1 MDACDVVIV
10 GGGPAGSSCAWA
22 LRDSGLDVL
31 IVDRSTFPRH
41 KLCGGWI
48 TPLVLD
54 ELEFTPNDYSPG
66 RTMQPI
72 TGFRLSAIGGPQVEV
87 RSERVVSY
95 GIRRCE
101 FDEYLLRRSGA
112 RLREGMALAS
122 VERVDGG
129 WLINGEIRARMLVG
143 AGGHFCPVGR
153 YLGNKGSPAPVLA
166 QEIEFEMDTPAAAK
180 SKVAGEV
187 PELFFCRDMLGY
199 GWVFRKDNYLNVGL
213 GRTDSHEISRHL
225 KDFVGYLAT
234 TRAIQVPASGIAG
247 HAYGLVGR
255 SHRKILDD
263 GVLLVGDAAG
273 LAYPESGEGIR
284 PAIESGLIAAHTQ
297 FSRQTGRLQRAAGWR
312 FTKRTAECSACGAS
326 AVGSTSLSQVASAHH
341 EAKLLGRQ
349 LLRNSSFCSN
359 VVIDQ
364 LVSARR
370 RAASGAFGP
379 QARAARTDGH
389 LTKRVVQVRP
399 NYGIYFSL
407 ATSSSN
413 LAFPCR
419 DIPFDSP
426 ADRPRPEH
434 LPWSRGHCLLAL

>member
-31 IVDRSTFPRH
+31 VVDRATFPRH

-54 ELEFTPNDYSPG
+54 ELEFTPEDYLPG

-87 RSERVVSY
+87 GGDHIISY

-112 RLREGMALAS
+112 RIREGVPLTS
-122 VERVDGG
+122 IERIDSG
-129 WLINGEIRARMLVG
+129 WLINGDTRARVLIG

-166 QEIEFEMDTPAAAK
+166 QEIEFEMDASQAAQ
-180 SKVAGEV
+180 SKVAGEI

-213 GRTDSHEISRHL
+213 GRTDSHEISRHV
-225 KDFVGYLAT
+225 KDFVGYLAK
-234 TRAIQVPASGIAG
+234 TRAIETPGDGIAG
-247 HAYGLVGR
+247 HAYGLIGR
-255 SHRKILDD
+255 SRRKVLDD
-263 GVLLVGDAAG
+263 GVLLIGDAAG

-284 PAIESGLIAAHTQ
+284 PAIESGLIAAHAILAAEGNY
-297 FSRQTGRLQRAAGWR
+297 SANKLSLYCELLNSRLQREHSR
-312 FTKRTAECSACGAS
+312 IDT
-326 AVGSTSLSQVASAHH
+326 LSQLLPHTLK
-341 EAKLLGRQ
+341 EMLGRQ
-349 LLRNSSFCSN
+349 LLRSHAFCRN
-359 VVIDQ
+359 VVMDQ
-364 LVSARR
+364 WFLRIAEQRLALS
-370 RAASGAFGP
+370 P
-379 QARAARTDGH
+379 QP
-389 LTKRVVQVRP
+389 VQRE
-399 NYGIYFSL
+399 L
-407 ATSSSN
+407 ATS
-413 LAFPCR
+413 
-419 DIPFDSP
+419 
-426 ADRPRPEH
+426 
-434 LPWSRGHCLLAL
+434 